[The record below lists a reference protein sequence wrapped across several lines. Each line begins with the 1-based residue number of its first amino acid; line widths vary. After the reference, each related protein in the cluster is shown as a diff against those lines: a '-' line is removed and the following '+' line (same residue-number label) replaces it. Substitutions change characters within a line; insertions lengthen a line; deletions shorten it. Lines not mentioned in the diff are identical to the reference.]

1 VNRTALALAGP
12 SSVPRRSP
20 GGVLLALLG
29 FLLFA
34 TSDAVVKTLTTRYS
48 VFQLIPVHV
57 AFAALPVLVSTA
69 RAGDL
74 QVLRPRHPRLVA
86 LRGLL
91 AGAGTVFNFYAFST
105 LPLADVYAII
115 FGVPIVVAVLAVPVL
130 GERADPHRWAAVL
143 GGFAGILVMV
153 RPQAGAL
160 SLGHLAAS
168 ASVFTG
174 AGVTLILRRI
184 GREERGAA
192 VVLAVV
198 LGLLVVSLP
207 AAALQGA
214 RPPAVADIGLLAVSG
229 TLMGVAQ
236 FVMLHAFRAAP
247 ASSVAPMQY
256 TMMVWALLY
265 GLLLFGDPIRARV
278 VIGAG
283 IVIASS
289 LYLLHRERRR
299 AMADP

>member
-1 VNRTALALAGP
+1 MNHIAPAPDAASPR
-12 SSVPRRSP
+12 PRRSAK
-20 GGVLLALLG
+20 GVLLALLG
-29 FLLFA
+29 FFLFA
-34 TSDAVVKTLTTRYS
+34 TSDAVVKLLTARYS
-48 VFQLIPVHV
+48 VLQLIPVHV
-57 AFAALPVLVSTA
+57 AFAALPLLVSTV

-74 QVLRPRHPRLVA
+74 GVLRPRHPGLVA

-91 AGAGTVFNFYAFST
+91 AGAGTVLNFYAFST

-115 FGVPIVVAVLAVPVL
+115 FGVPVVVAVLAVPVL

-143 GGFAGILVMV
+143 AGFAGVLVMV
-153 RPQAGAL
+153 RPWAEAL
-160 SLGHLAAS
+160 SLGHLAAL

-174 AGVTLILRRI
+174 ACVTLILRRI

-198 LGLLVVSLP
+198 LGLLAVSLP
-207 AAALQGA
+207 AAALQAA
-214 RPPAVADIGLLAVSG
+214 RPPALADVGLLAVSG
-229 TLMGVAQ
+229 TLMGTAQ

-265 GLLLFGDPIRARV
+265 GLLLFGDPARAHV
-278 VIGAG
+278 LAGAG
-283 IVIASS
+283 IVVASS
-289 LYLLHRERRR
+289 LYLMHRERRR
-299 AMADP
+299 ATADA